1 LEEVDLKPHRSTY
14 WLNPKAKRDNPVRH
28 AAQEKEICD
37 LYAAAPALHEQ
48 GVHVA
53 STDEKTG
60 IQALERAAPTLPMR
74 RGQVER
80 REFEYV
86 RHGTQC
92 LIATFDVATGTI
104 MAPTV
109 GATRSEKDFAEHI
122 RTVIAQAMEESWIF
136 ILDGLNTHFSESLVR
151 LVAEVESAS
160 GAEVELGTKGKEGIL
175 KNVESRRAFLAS
187 AGHRVRFVYTPK
199 HCSWMNQIEIWF
211 SILSRRALKRG
222 SFGSVDEL
230 KTALLDFIA
239 YFNRVLAKPF
249 RWTYTGR
256 PLTN

>member
-14 WLNPKAKRDNPVRH
+14 WLNPKAKRDDPVRH

-37 LYAAAPALHEQ
+37 LYASASALHEQ

-74 RGQVER
+74 PRQVER

-92 LIATFDVATGTI
+92 LIASFDVATGTI

-109 GATRSEKDFAEHI
+109 GATRNEEDFAEHI
-122 RTVIAQAMEESWIF
+122 RKVIAQAMDESWIF

-151 LVAEVESAS
+151 LVAQLESDS
-160 GAEVELGTKGKEGIL
+160 GAVIDLGVKGKEGIL

-187 AGHRVRFVYTPK
+187 SSHRVRFVYTPK

-211 SILSRRALKRG
+211 SILSRRALKRA
-222 SFGSVDEL
+222 SFGSADEL

-256 PLTN
+256 PLTT